1 VTENRLPARDRLLA
15 AARTVLAREGVEG
28 LTLRAIAREA
38 GVSHG
43 APLRH
48 FPTLGRLLAALS
60 AEGFQQL
67 MASVAAAVGEPEL
80 GDDDR
85 HDGDGHDDDSGQRGA
100 RHRLARA
107 GRGYLRFAVAEPGV
121 YSVMFR
127 PELAD
132 IDDPGYQAASAASF
146 DQLVELV
153 AAAQATGWQADRPT
167 NRLAAV
173 LWANVHGLAELWL
186 HGALQAVVE
195 VENVGELADDLFGLS
210 LLDLDPPS
218 AVSRRRRRA
227 GGAGG

>member
-1 VTENRLPARDRLLA
+1 MTERRPPARDRLLA

-67 MASVAAAVGEPEL
+67 MASVAAAVDEPEP
-80 GDDDR
+80 GDGDR
-85 HDGDGHDDDSGQRGA
+85 HDHDKDNGQHDG

-132 IDDPGYQAASAASF
+132 VDDPGYQAASAASF
-146 DQLVELV
+146 DQLVDLV

-186 HGALQAVVE
+186 HGALQAVVQ
-195 VENVGELADDLFGLS
+195 VESVGELADDLFGLS
-210 LLDLDPPS
+210 LLGRVL
-218 AVSRRRRRA
+218 
-227 GGAGG
+227 